1 VTAAQEQLPNDVTG
15 PAGAGARLRAAR
27 EAAGLSLDQVAQQLK
42 LAPRQV
48 KALEDESFGEL
59 PGRTFSRGF
68 VRNYA
73 RLLHLD
79 AQDLLAHLPDV
90 SQAPA
95 LESPTLHST
104 ATRMAELPSATAPK
118 TGLGRWLIPLIL
130 IGCIVAAA
138 AYEWYRGGL
147 SNNAEPARTVSDAT
161 DHRAPATSAT
171 VTSATVTSA
180 TATSA
185 SGVALPN
192 PLASS
197 SPTAPSQTVAP
208 QSEAPQSASPA
219 ASMGNS
225 VATPAGGLASV
236 APADAAVLLT
246 YKGPSWTEIRD
257 RSGQLV
263 VSRLVA
269 AGSVE
274 PVNGAPPFDI
284 VIGNAHV
291 VTLVYRGK
299 SVDLSPYTRRNIA
312 RLTLQ

>member
-1 VTAAQEQLPNDVTG
+1 LRVTAAQEQLPNDVDG
-15 PAGAGARLRAAR
+15 LHVAASAGAGARLRAAR

-147 SNNAEPARTVSDAT
+147 PNNAEPARTVSDVT
-161 DHRAPATSAT
+161 DHRAPATSAP
-171 VTSATVTSA
+171 
-180 TATSA
+180 ATSA

-197 SPTAPSQTVAP
+197 SPTAASQTVAP
-208 QSEAPQSASPA
+208 QSEAAPSASPA

-225 VATPAGGLASV
+225 VAIPAGGLASV
-236 APADAAVLLT
+236 APADATVLLT
-246 YKGPSWTEIRD
+246 YQGPSWTEIRD

-263 VSRLVA
+263 VARLVA

-284 VIGNAHV
+284 VLGNAHA

>member
-1 VTAAQEQLPNDVTG
+1 MTAAQEQLPNDVDG
-15 PAGAGARLRAAR
+15 SAGAGARLRAAR

-104 ATRMAELPSATAPK
+104 ATRMAELPSATARK

-130 IGCIVAAA
+130 IDCIVAAA

-147 SNNAEPARTVSDAT
+147 SNNVEPARTVSDAT
-161 DHRAPATSAT
+161 DHRAPATSAP
-171 VTSATVTSA
+171 
-180 TATSA
+180 ATSA
-185 SGVALPN
+185 SGVSLPN

-219 ASMGNS
+219 ASVGNS

-236 APADAAVLLT
+236 APADPTVLLT
-246 YKGPSWTEIRD
+246 YQGPSWTEIRD

-274 PVNGAPPFDI
+274 PVNGAPPFD
-284 VIGNAHV
+284 VVLGNAHA

-312 RLTLQ
+312 RFTLQ

>member
-1 VTAAQEQLPNDVTG
+1 VTATQEQTPNGVDGLAPVAASVG
-15 PAGAGARLRAAR
+15 PGARLRAAR

-79 AQDLLAHLPDV
+79 AADLLAHLPDV
-90 SQAPA
+90 AQAPA

-104 ATRMAELPSATAPK
+104 GTMIAELPSAGAPK
-118 TGLGRWLIPLIL
+118 AGLGRWLIPLIL

-147 SNNAEPARTVSDAT
+147 SNGAEPARSVSDAT
-161 DHRAPATSAT
+161 DRRAPAA
-171 VTSATVTSA
+171 A
-180 TATSA
+180 A
-185 SGVALPN
+185 SSVALPN
-192 PLASS
+192 PLASVTQ
-197 SPTAPSQTVAP
+197 TAAP
-208 QSEAPQSASPA
+208 QAAAPAESTPPQAAVSLTATPA
-219 ASMGNS
+219 ASMRDS
-225 VATPAGGLASV
+225 SSASASKSTSAATA
-236 APADAAVLLT
+236 APGDSTLLLT
-246 YKGPSWTEIRD
+246 YQGPSWTEIRD

-263 VSRLVA
+263 LSRLVA
-269 AGSVE
+269 PGSVE
-274 PVNGAPPFDI
+274 PVKGTPPFDI
-284 VIGNAHV
+284 ILGNAHV

-299 SVDLSPYTRRNIA
+299 SVDLSPHIRQNVA

>member
-1 VTAAQEQLPNDVTG
+1 MTTAQEQLPNDVDG

-130 IGCIVAAA
+130 IACIVAAA

-161 DHRAPATSAT
+161 DHRAPATVAT
-171 VTSATVTSA
+171 ATSA

-236 APADAAVLLT
+236 APGDATVLLT

-284 VIGNAHV
+284 VLGNAHA

>member
-1 VTAAQEQLPNDVTG
+1 MSATQAGVDMPLQGLPPSADG
-15 PAGAGARLRAAR
+15 PGARLRGAR

-104 ATRMAELPSATAPK
+104 AAIMGELPSATASK
-118 TGLGRWLIPLIL
+118 SGLGRWLIPLIL
-130 IGCIVAAA
+130 IACIVAAA

-147 SNNAEPARTVSDAT
+147 SNYAEPARPVSDAT
-161 DHRAPATSAT
+161 DHRAPATI
-171 VTSATVTSA
+171 VP
-180 TATSA
+180 
-185 SGVALPN
+185 GVALPN
-192 PLASS
+192 PLTSS
-197 SPTAPSQTVAP
+197 TPTTASQTTVSQA
-208 QSEAPQSASPA
+208 SEASQSASPVASMRDSA
-219 ASMGNS
+219 ASGS
-225 VATPAGGLASV
+225 TLPASAAPGDAT
-236 APADAAVLLT
+236 VLLR
-246 YKGPSWTEIRD
+246 YQGPSWTEIRD

-269 AGSVE
+269 AGR
-274 PVNGAPPFDI
+274 GAPLHRRPPLHTAPAPI
-284 VIGNAHV
+284 P
-291 VTLVYRGK
+291 
-299 SVDLSPYTRRNIA
+299 SPPLGI
-312 RLTLQ
+312 LG

>member
-1 VTAAQEQLPNDVTG
+1 VTTAQEQLPNDVDG
-15 PAGAGARLRAAR
+15 SAGAGARLRAAR

-48 KALEDESFGEL
+48 KALEDESFAEL

-104 ATRMAELPSATAPK
+104 ATVMGELPSATARK

-147 SNNAEPARTVSDAT
+147 SNNAEPARTVPDAT
-161 DHRAPATSAT
+161 DHRAPPTGAPATG
-171 VTSATVTSA
+171 
-180 TATSA
+180 A
-185 SGVALPN
+185 SEVALPN

-197 SPTAPSQTVAP
+197 SQTAASQTVAP

-219 ASMGNS
+219 ASMANS

-236 APADAAVLLT
+236 APADATVLLT

-284 VIGNAHV
+284 VLGNAHA

>member
-1 VTAAQEQLPNDVTG
+1 MTAAQEQLPNDVDGLPVAASAG
-15 PAGAGARLRAAR
+15 PGARLRAAR

-104 ATRMAELPSATAPK
+104 ATRMGELPSATKSK

-147 SNNAEPARTVSDAT
+147 SNYTEPARTVSDAT
-161 DHRAPATSAT
+161 DHRAPAIIAP
-171 VTSATVTSA
+171 
-180 TATSA
+180 
-185 SGVALPN
+185 GVALPN

-197 SPTAPSQTVAP
+197 SQTAAP
-208 QSEAPQSASPA
+208 QSEAAQSAPPV
-219 ASMGNS
+219 ASMRDA
-225 VATPAGGLASV
+225 VATSAGGSTLPASG
-236 APADAAVLLT
+236 APGDATVLLT
-246 YKGPSWTEIRD
+246 YQGPSWTEIRD

-274 PVNGAPPFDI
+274 PVKGAPPLDI
-284 VIGNAHV
+284 VLGNAHV
-291 VTLVYRGK
+291 VTLVYRGTP
-299 SVDLSPYTRRNIA
+299 VDLSPYTRQNVA